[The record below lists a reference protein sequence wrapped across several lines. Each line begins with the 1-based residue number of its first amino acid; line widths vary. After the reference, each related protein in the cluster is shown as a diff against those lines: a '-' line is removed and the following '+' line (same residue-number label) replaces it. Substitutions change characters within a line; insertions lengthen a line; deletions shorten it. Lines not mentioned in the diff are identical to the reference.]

1 MRKTLLTTF
10 FNEEYLLPW
19 WLEHHKKHFDHG
31 VLVDYNSTDR
41 SVGIIRE
48 ICPTWEIIPSRNAE
62 FDAKLCDEEVID
74 IERSIEGW
82 KVCMN
87 ITEFLIGDYSIMD
100 DVPDQGIR
108 IPCSVMVDTNPDD
121 IPTHDKP
128 LVEQKSF
135 GIKYSDGGTQIRRP
149 RIIHNRKSEEYP
161 LGRHYSDYDTNKMQ
175 VLWYG
180 WAPFTEEV
188 IARKLQIQTRI
199 PETDK
204 MRGYGAEHLV
214 NRDELIRNYHTKFL
228 PYALPIIEEINSA

>member
-41 SVGIIRE
+41 SVEIIRE

-128 LVEQKSF
+128 LGEQKSC

-149 RIIHNRKSEEYP
+149 RIIHNRKSEEYH
-161 LGRHYSDYDTNKMQ
+161 GN
-175 VLWYG
+175 
-180 WAPFTEEV
+180 F
-188 IARKLQIQTRI
+188 
-199 PETDK
+199 
-204 MRGYGAEHLV
+204 
-214 NRDELIRNYHTKFL
+214 
-228 PYALPIIEEINSA
+228 